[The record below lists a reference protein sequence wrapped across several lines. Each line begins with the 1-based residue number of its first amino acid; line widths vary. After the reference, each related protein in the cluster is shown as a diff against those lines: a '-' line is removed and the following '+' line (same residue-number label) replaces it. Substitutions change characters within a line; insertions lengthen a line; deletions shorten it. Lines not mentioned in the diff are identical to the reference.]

1 MWLKVPNRYLMF
13 VGAFQSTSCLGQNC
27 VSRATFQADILLC
40 EKDQEASDWIA
51 LHKNTHGNLQANKE
65 EIRKKDNDA
74 KSYAHLLPSP
84 LRPDSGTDLGSNLM
98 VTKPLGGLGE
108 RRWAKHVF
116 RADNISNHH
125 LTPQQRKG
133 HIPLPFFKR
142 WRKKREEKM
151 FNR

>member
-1 MWLKVPNRYLMF
+1 M
-13 VGAFQSTSCLGQNC
+13 
-27 VSRATFQADILLC
+27 
-40 EKDQEASDWIA
+40 A
-51 LHKNTHGNLQANKE
+51 LHKNTYGNLQTNKE
-65 EIRKKDNDA
+65 DIRKKDNDA

-133 HIPLPFFKR
+133 HIPLHFFQALK
-142 WRKKREEKM
+142 EKM
-151 FNR
+151 RGKNV